1 MVNGAKMKKL
11 AAATLNMILVLG
23 VVCILAG
30 VLLFPRLASHFN
42 ATVELWTIALT
53 FAGAVTF
60 YLSLVKFNSAL
71 VRFIG
76 LYAVFSGFFFMVVG
90 SGLVEQGIEGFWPV
104 SIILAGI
111 SILLTGLTKDRR
123 IRVSYLF
130 PSIFLIGMGLYF
142 LLFSLNLISMGF
154 RKWISIFWPLFPL
167 FLGICLVI
175 LFLIQQ
181 NPDSHFPYEDSE
193 ISENDSEGDSRE

>member
-1 MVNGAKMKKL
+1 M
-11 AAATLNMILVLG
+11 
-23 VVCILAG
+23 
-30 VLLFPRLASHFN
+30 LLFPRLANHFN

-53 FAGAVTF
+53 FAGAITF

-71 VRFIG
+71 IRFIG
-76 LYAVFSGFFFMVVG
+76 LYSVFSGFFFMIVG
-90 SGLVEQGIEGFWPV
+90 SGLVKQGIEGFWPV

-130 PSIFLIGMGLYF
+130 PSVFLVGMGLYF

-154 RKWISIFWPLFPL
+154 RKWISIFWPLFPI
-167 FLGICLVI
+167 FLGICLIV

-181 NPDSHFPYEDSE
+181 NPASHFPYEDSE
-193 ISENDSEGDSRE
+193 NSENDSEGESRG